1 MSASVGCMVSI
12 AVILVKM
19 KDQPLSRWTF
29 FLSLPATVAIF
40 ATASKSTAALAVAAC
55 ISQSKWLHFSMATRI
70 LGDLDLFEE
79 ASRGP
84 IGSLKLLATRP
95 RGLASIGAVATVLA
109 LGLDVFIQQVIR
121 FSPVDVARDDGNA
134 LFGLTHTYYG
144 GAKLVASSS
153 ATFGIEGMLILGLRG
168 QRFVKLRGERES
180 PLAATASI
188 DLSVYSVN
196 CGYVDARGYLQR
208 PVRYRLS
215 GCV

>member
-1 MSASVGCMVSI
+1 
-12 AVILVKM
+12 
-19 KDQPLSRWTF
+19 
-29 FLSLPATVAIF
+29 
-40 ATASKSTAALAVAAC
+40 
-55 ISQSKWLHFSMATRI
+55 
-70 LGDLDLFEE
+70 
-79 ASRGP
+79 
-84 IGSLKLLATRP
+84 
-95 RGLASIGAVATVLA
+95 
-109 LGLDVFIQQVIR
+109 
-121 FSPVDVARDDGNA
+121 